1 MKLQDDGHMQGCYQ
15 NMITSA
21 RVEEVVERK
30 LTMSVEKEEAVMIQD
45 YTY

>member
-1 MKLQDDGHMQGCYQ
+1 MQGCYQ

-21 RVEEVVERK
+21 RVEEVVELKKRK